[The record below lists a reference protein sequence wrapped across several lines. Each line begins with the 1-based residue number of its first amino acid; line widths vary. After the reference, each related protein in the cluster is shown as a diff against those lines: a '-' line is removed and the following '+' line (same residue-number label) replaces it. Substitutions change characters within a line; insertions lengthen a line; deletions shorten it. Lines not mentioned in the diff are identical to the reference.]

1 VRPTGTRRRAH
12 RPGTA
17 LAAAEYRLRFKPP
30 PCRIPRPAHLG
41 LYAPVMRVALERAA
55 LVTESF
61 PPQVNGVARSVARAA
76 AHLAARG
83 IEPVVIAPDP
93 GPGPRPDFDWPVVHV
108 PSVRVPAY
116 RGFRA
121 GLATR
126 ALDDALD
133 AHRPDIVHLASPFGY
148 TARAA
153 AWAERRGVPTVAV
166 WQTDLPAYTRAY
178 HLTAFERLVWHRL
191 RSIHSRARVNL
202 ALSSCTARALA
213 AQGIG
218 DVTVLP
224 HGVDTER
231 FHPRF
236 RDRALHDALAP
247 DGELLVG
254 YVGRLA
260 REKQLH
266 WLADLAAEPGAR
278 VVIVGEGPRRRALER
293 LLPRAAFLGA
303 LHGEDLARLYA
314 SLDLFVHT
322 GPFETFGQTIQE
334 AHASAVPVVAVDAGG
349 AAELVDPGVDGTHFP
364 PGDGPALARIVRTIA
379 ARPELLAQWGG
390 RGRLKVEH
398 RTWEAEG
405 DALIAHYERALAL
418 GPARARLAVPTV

>member
-1 VRPTGTRRRAH
+1 
-12 RPGTA
+12 
-17 LAAAEYRLRFKPP
+17 
-30 PCRIPRPAHLG
+30 
-41 LYAPVMRVALERAA
+41 MRVA

-76 AHLAARG
+76 AHLAFRG
-83 IEPVVIAPDP
+83 LEPVVVAPAP
-93 GPGPRPDFDWPVVHV
+93 GPVPVPDFDCPVVHV

-116 RGFRA
+116 RHFRA

-133 AHRPDIVHLASPFGY
+133 AHAPDVVHLASPFGY

-153 AWAERRGVPTVAV
+153 VWAERRGVPSVAV

-178 HLTAFERLVWHRL
+178 HLTAFEQLVWHRL
-191 RSIHSRARVNL
+191 RSIHSRAAVNL
-202 ALSSCTARALA
+202 ALSECTAKALA

-218 DVTVLP
+218 SVAVLP

-231 FHPRF
+231 FDPRF
-236 RDRALHDALAP
+236 RDRTLHDALAP
-247 DGELLVG
+247 DGDLLVG

-266 WLADLAAEPGAR
+266 WLADLAEVPGVR
-278 VVIVGEGPRRRALER
+278 LVVVGDGPRRRALER
-293 LLPRAAFLGA
+293 LLPQAAFLGA
-303 LHGEDLARLYA
+303 LHGADLSRLYA

-334 AHASAVPVVAVDAGG
+334 AHASGLPVVAVDAGG

-364 PGDGPALARIVRTIA
+364 PGDPAALAATVRA
-379 ARPELLAQWGG
+379 LAGRRDLLRQWGE
-390 RGRLKVEH
+390 RGRAKVAT

-405 DALIAHYERALAL
+405 DALIGHYERALAL
-418 GPARARLAVPTV
+418 GPARPRPVAPMV

>member
-1 VRPTGTRRRAH
+1 
-12 RPGTA
+12 
-17 LAAAEYRLRFKPP
+17 
-30 PCRIPRPAHLG
+30 
-41 LYAPVMRVALERAA
+41 MRVA

-83 IEPVVIAPDP
+83 VEPVVVAPAP
-93 GPGPRPDFDWPVVHV
+93 GPGPRPAFDWPVVHV
-108 PSVRVPAY
+108 PSVRLPAY
-116 RGFRA
+116 RHFRA

-133 AHRPDIVHLASPFGY
+133 AHRPDVLHLASPFGY

-153 AWAERRGVPTVAV
+153 AWAQRRGVPAVAV

-178 HLTAFERLVWHRL
+178 HLTAFEQLVWHRL
-191 RSIHSRARVNL
+191 RSIHSRAAVNL
-202 ALSSCTARALA
+202 ALSECTARSLT

-218 DVTVLP
+218 SVAVLP
-224 HGVDTER
+224 HGVDTDR
-231 FHPRF
+231 FHPRYA
-236 RDRALHDALAP
+236 DRALHDALAP
-247 DGELLVG
+247 DGDLLVG

-266 WLADLAAEPGAR
+266 WLADLARLPGVR
-278 VVIVGEGPRRRALER
+278 LVVVGDGPRRRALER
-293 LLPRAAFLGA
+293 LLPGASFLGA
-303 LHGEDLARLYA
+303 LGGDDLSRLYA

-322 GPFETFGQTIQE
+322 GPFETFGQTVQE
-334 AHASAVPVVAVDAGG
+334 AHASAVPVVAVDTGG

-364 PGDGPALARIVRTIA
+364 AGDPAALATTVAALADHRDVLRQWGRRGRMKVRT
-379 ARPELLAQWGG
+379 
-390 RGRLKVEH
+390 

-405 DALIAHYERALAL
+405 DALIEHYRRALAL
-418 GPARARLAVPTV
+418 GPVPAARQPVPTA

>member
-1 VRPTGTRRRAH
+1 
-12 RPGTA
+12 
-17 LAAAEYRLRFKPP
+17 
-30 PCRIPRPAHLG
+30 
-41 LYAPVMRVALERAA
+41 MRVA

-76 AHLAARG
+76 AHLTARG
-83 IEPVVIAPDP
+83 IDPVVIAPAP
-93 GPGPRPDFDWPVVHV
+93 GPGPRPVFDWPVVHV
-108 PSVRVPAY
+108 PSVSLPAY
-116 RGFRA
+116 RHFRA

-133 AHRPDIVHLASPFGY
+133 AHRPDVVHLASPFGY

-153 AWAERRGVPTVAV
+153 IWAERRGVPTVAV

-178 HLTAFERLVWHRL
+178 HLTAFEQLVWHRL
-191 RSIHSRARVNL
+191 RSIHARARVNL
-202 ALSSCTARALA
+202 ALSECTAKALG

-218 DVTVLP
+218 NVAVLP
-224 HGVDTER
+224 HGVDTDR
-231 FHPRF
+231 FHPSF

-266 WLADLAAEPGAR
+266 WLTDLAATPGVR
-278 VVIVGEGPRRRALER
+278 LVIAGDGPRRRALER
-293 LLPRAAFLGA
+293 LLPQAAFLGA
-303 LHGEDLARLYA
+303 LHGTDLSRLYA

-334 AHASAVPVVAVDAGG
+334 AHASGVAVVAVDAGG

-364 PGDGPALARIVRTIA
+364 PGDPAALAATVQGLVDRGD
-379 ARPELLAQWGG
+379 LLRQWGE
-390 RGRLKVEH
+390 RGRLKVQS

-405 DALIAHYERALAL
+405 DALIGHYERARIL
-418 GPARARLAVPTV
+418 GPARVRVAAAPTV

>member
-1 VRPTGTRRRAH
+1 
-12 RPGTA
+12 
-17 LAAAEYRLRFKPP
+17 
-30 PCRIPRPAHLG
+30 
-41 LYAPVMRVALERAA
+41 MRVA

-83 IEPVVIAPDP
+83 IEPVVIAPAP
-93 GPGPRPDFDWPVVHV
+93 GPGPRPVFDWPVVHV
-108 PSVRVPAY
+108 PSVRLPAY
-116 RGFRA
+116 KHFRA

-126 ALDDALD
+126 ALDEALD
-133 AHRPDIVHLASPFGY
+133 AHQPDIVHLASPFGY

-153 AWAERRGVPTVAV
+153 TWAERRGVPAVAV
-166 WQTDLPAYTRAY
+166 WQTDLPSYTRAY
-178 HLTAFERLVWHRL
+178 HLTAFEQLVWHRL
-191 RSIHSRARVNL
+191 RSIHSRAAVNL
-202 ALSSCTARALA
+202 ALSECTGRALA

-218 DVTVLP
+218 GVAVLP
-224 HGVDTER
+224 HGVDTDR
-231 FHPRF
+231 FHPKF
-236 RDRALHDALAP
+236 RDQTLHEALAP
-247 DGELLVG
+247 DGELVVG

-266 WLADLAAEPGAR
+266 WLTGLAALPEIR
-278 VVIVGEGPRRRALER
+278 LVIVGDGPRRRALER
-293 LLPRAAFLGA
+293 LLPQAAFLGS
-303 LHGEDLARLYA
+303 LGGDDLSRLYA

-364 PGDGPALARIVRTIA
+364 TGDPEALAQTVAALA
-379 ARPELLAQWGG
+379 ARRDVLREWGE
-390 RGRLKVEH
+390 RGRRKVLV

-405 DALIAHYERALAL
+405 DALIAHYERALAM
-418 GPARARLAVPTV
+418 GPVRPRATAPTV

>member
-1 VRPTGTRRRAH
+1 
-12 RPGTA
+12 
-17 LAAAEYRLRFKPP
+17 
-30 PCRIPRPAHLG
+30 
-41 LYAPVMRVALERAA
+41 MRVA

-76 AHLAARG
+76 AHLASRG
-83 IEPVVIAPDP
+83 IEPVVIAPAP
-93 GPGPRPDFDWPVVHV
+93 GPGPRPAFDWPVVHV
-108 PSVRVPAY
+108 PSIQLPTY
-116 RGFRA
+116 KHFRA

-133 AHRPDIVHLASPFGY
+133 THRPDVVHLASPFGY

-153 AWAERRGVPTVAV
+153 AWAERRGIPTVAV

-178 HLTAFERLVWHRL
+178 HLTAFEQLVWHRL

-202 ALSSCTARALA
+202 ALSECTAKALA

-218 DVTVLP
+218 GLAVLP
-224 HGVDTER
+224 HGVDTDR
-231 FHPRF
+231 FHPRY
-236 RDRALHDALAP
+236 RDPDLHDALTP
-247 DGELLVG
+247 ERELLVG

-266 WLADLAAEPGAR
+266 WLTDLAATPGIR
-278 VVIVGEGPRRRALER
+278 LVIAGDGPRRRALER
-293 LLPRAAFLGA
+293 LLPHATFLGA
-303 LHGEDLARLYA
+303 LHGTDLSRLYA

-364 PGDGPALARIVRTIA
+364 PGDTTALATTVRA
-379 ARPELLAQWGG
+379 LADRRDLLRQWGE
-390 RGRLKVEH
+390 RGRRKVQT

-405 DALIAHYERALAL
+405 DALIGHYERALAL
-418 GPARARLAVPTV
+418 GPARARFAVPTA